1 MLESTGLIDCI
12 RLADAVRPWTGLAH
26 GAAIDD
32 QRMVDGRQEIKRTL
46 GSIEIAF
53 VAGGMAEMVA
63 IGAGKG
69 REGAETGGH
78 GHRLGREVAL
88 GEQLAGPLWKR
99 SSCGL

>member
-46 GSIEIAF
+46 GSMEIAF

-69 REGAETGGH
+69 LEI
-78 GHRLGREVAL
+78 AL